1 MQSGDESGEFSLCYL
16 SSSPMLTLSFTLLA
30 ATWEAFVKTPAFE
43 KECLETANR
52 ISSGSK
58 SSSNSAER
66 ISPWEFDDDTS
77 SINSTQ
83 SRHEVSNIEK
93 HLYYVGINGSDR
105 LGPKLVFRTSTDVF
119 TPPLGPE
126 HTTRNM
132 QILGVYSHP
141 RLSQNTWA
149 VVLVEIVKILDEL
162 DVQFTSIDLVRF
174 RWEETTDTAILPY
187 TTPITVW
194 IGVLPDSTTGQA
206 AFVSSQAI
214 LQCLKTYHI
223 EDIDIAYRESVGHF
237 LTANDPLVL
246 SAPVDRYDFLTGFIH
261 WITTA
266 LSLPISSLRHSDIG
280 GSMGFY
286 FRAEQQLYGVTAR
299 HVLFPLN
306 EGNKLYPSPDTTPTS
321 SVKVILMSQPVF
333 DDLLLSIQ
341 AAIGELTNDINTEA
355 SRLVDVLRKKADAG
369 DSRAKERLYYAES
382 DLSQKSGKI
391 DALKSY
397 YAKMRSWKNPKS
409 RVIGHVVHA
418 FPISGLNPPHGY
430 TIDASVIHLDEKK
443 FTNFLGNVVDLGT
456 KFGPGKF
463 ISLMNPRED
472 PNSDFVWP
480 DDGHLRLGG
489 VLTAAQMNT
498 SNTLDANGEPVRY
511 VIKHGCNTQTTIGK
525 LNGFKSYRRLY
536 GLTGQFNSEEAAIV
550 PYNSYLS
557 PFSKGGDSGS
567 LIVGSGGQF
576 IALLTAG
583 TGPTGSTDVTYAT
596 PMHWLWN
603 DVIKLRFPDATL
615 DVGPLQ
621 A

>member
-1 MQSGDESGEFSLCYL
+1 MQFGDATTS
-16 SSSPMLTLSFTLLA
+16 
-30 ATWEAFVKTPAFE
+30 TWEAFVQTPAFE
-43 KECLETANR
+43 QQCIETANR
-52 ISSGSK
+52 ISPSSS

-66 ISPWEFDDDTS
+66 SPWDFDDDTS
-77 SINSTQ
+77 SISSIQ

-93 HLYYVGINGSDR
+93 HLYYVGISGSDR
-105 LGPKLVFRTSTDVF
+105 LGPKLVFRTSKDVF
-119 TPPLGPE
+119 TPPAGPE
-126 HTTRNM
+126 HTARNM
-132 QILGVYSHP
+132 QILGVHSHP
-141 RLSQNTWA
+141 RLSQETWA
-149 VVLVEIVKILDEL
+149 MVLREMVKILDEL

-174 RWEETTDTAILPY
+174 RWEETTDTATLPY

-194 IGVLPDSTTGQA
+194 IGVLPDSTTGEA

-214 LQCLKTYHI
+214 LQCLKKYHI
-223 EDIDIAYRESVGHF
+223 EDVDIAYRESVGHF
-237 LTANDPLVL
+237 LTSNDPLVL
-246 SAPVDRYDFLTGFIH
+246 SAPVGRYDFLTGFIH

-266 LSLPISSLRHSDIG
+266 LSLPISSLRHSNIG

-306 EGNKLYPSPDTTPTS
+306 EGNNQYPNPGTPPTS

-333 DDLLLSIQ
+333 ENLLLSIQ

-355 SRLVDVLRKKADAG
+355 SRLVDVLRKRADAG
-369 DSRAKERLYYAES
+369 DSGAKESLYYAES
-382 DLSQKSGKI
+382 DFSQKSGKV

-418 FPISGLNPPHGY
+418 FPISGSNPPHGY
-430 TIDASVIHLDEKK
+430 TIDASIIHLDEKK
-443 FTNFLGNVVDLGT
+443 FTNFIGNVVDLGT
-456 KFGPGKF
+456 TFGSGKF
-463 ISLMNPRED
+463 ISLMNPRKD

-480 DDGHLRLGG
+480 DDGLLRLDG

-498 SNTLDANGEPVRY
+498 PNTLDANGEPVRY
-511 VIKHGCNTQTTIGK
+511 VIKHGCNTQTTIGQF
-525 LNGFKSYRRLY
+525 NGFRSFRRLY
-536 GLTGQFNSEEAAIV
+536 GLIGQFDSEEAAII
-550 PYNSYLS
+550 PYNSALS

-567 LIVGSGGQF
+567 LIVASGGQF
-576 IALLTAG
+576 MGLLTGG
-583 TGPTGSTDVTYAT
+583 TGPTDSTDVTYAT

-603 DVIKLRFPDATL
+603 DVIRLQFPNATL